1 MEIKL
6 KLNGENVVLNI
17 SDVTVNGKP
26 VDVDNNEQLKEP
38 EFKDGD
44 FCCSKNGKIY
54 YIFIFKSKMNSDK
67 SKYHALM
74 YLRRPDRSSF
84 KINGECL
91 SKQKATRLA
100 TNWEKVLMLEA
111 LKENSLRW
119 DEEAK
124 ELFDLKW
131 KPKQGE
137 KYFSFDSYMRPA
149 CFIWQHT
156 QNDEH
161 CYLTNKC
168 FKTFEETEKYA
179 KKFAEILKNR
189 DL

>member
-6 KLNGENVVLNI
+6 KLNGEDVVLNI

-26 VDVDNNEQLKEP
+26 VDIGNNEQLNAP

-44 FCCSKNGKIY
+44 FCYFRNGY
-54 YIFIFKSKMNSDK
+54 LSYVFIFKSKRSLDTLN
-67 SKYHALM
+67 YHAILQ
-74 YLRRPDRSSF
+74 LREGNPF
-84 KINGECL
+84 KINDWITTPETI
-91 SKQKATRLA
+91 SLA
-100 TNWEKVLMLEA
+100 SSEEKSLMLKA
-111 LKENSLRW
+111 LKDNSLRW

-124 ELFDLKW
+124 EVLDLKW
-131 KPKQGE
+131 KPKFGE
-137 KYFSFDSYMRPA
+137 KYFSFDSHMQPA
-149 CFIWQHT
+149 CFIWAHT
-156 QNDEH
+156 MNDEH

-168 FKTFEETEKYA
+168 FKTLEEAEKYA

>member
-1 MEIKL
+1 MEIRL

-17 SDVTVNGKP
+17 SDVTVNGKQ

-44 FCCSKNGKIY
+44 FCYATNGGIY
-54 YIFIFKSKMNSDK
+54 YIFIFKSKINSDR
-67 SKYHALM
+67 SKYYALIH
-74 YLRRPDRSSF
+74 LGRTVDNPF
-84 KINGECL
+84 KINGRCV
-91 SKQKATRLA
+91 SKPETTRLA
-100 TNWEKVLMLEA
+100 SAKEKELLLRA

-119 DEEAK
+119 DEETK
-124 ELFDLKW
+124 EILDLKW
-131 KPKQGE
+131 KPKLGE
-137 KYFSFDSYMRPA
+137 TYFSFDCYMQPA
-149 CFIWQHT
+149 CFVWTKT

-161 CYLTNKC
+161 CYITNKC
-168 FKTFEETEKYA
+168 FKTLEETQKYA

>member
-17 SDVTVNGKP
+17 SEITVNGKP
-26 VDVDNNEQLKEP
+26 VCIDNNEQINTP

-44 FCCSKNGKIY
+44 FCCSTNGRIY
-54 YIFIFKSKMNSDK
+54 YVFIFKSKINSDK

-74 YLRRPDRSSF
+74 FLGWTYDAAF
-84 KINGECL
+84 KIDGQCV
-91 SKQKATRLA
+91 SKPETTRLA
-100 TNWEKVLMLEA
+100 SAKEKELLLKA

-124 ELFDLKW
+124 EILDLKW
-131 KPKQGE
+131 KPKLCE
-137 KYFSFDSYMRPA
+137 KYFSFDEYMQPV
-149 CFIWQHT
+149 CFVWT
-156 QNDEH
+156 SARNDER
-161 CYLTNKC
+161 CYLNNKC
-168 FKTFEETEKYA
+168 FKTLEEAKKYSN
-179 KKFAEILKNR
+179 KFAEILKNR

>member
-17 SDVTVNGKP
+17 SDITVNGKP
-26 VDVDNNEQLKEP
+26 VDVNNNEQLNVP

-44 FCCSKNGKIY
+44 FCCSTNGGIY
-54 YIFIFKSKMNSDK
+54 YIFIFKSKINSDR
-67 SKYHALM
+67 SKYHALTH
-74 YLRRPDRSSF
+74 LRRTVDNPF
-84 KINGECL
+84 KINGQCI
-91 SKQKATRLA
+91 SKPETTRLA
-100 TNWEKVLMLEA
+100 TNWEKSLMLKA
-111 LKENSLRW
+111 LNDNSLRW
-119 DEEAK
+119 DEESK
-124 ELFDLKW
+124 EILDLKW

-168 FKTFEETEKYA
+168 FKTLEETERYA

>member
-26 VDVDNNEQLKEP
+26 VYVDNNEQLKEP

-44 FCCSKNGKIY
+44 FCYSTNGGFY
-54 YIFIFKSKMNSDK
+54 YIFIFKSKINSDR

-74 YLRRPDRSSF
+74 YLGCTADNPL
-84 KINGECL
+84 KINGQCFSYIET
-91 SKQKATRLA
+91 TRLA
-100 TNWEKVLMLEA
+100 SNREKA
-111 LKENSLRW
+111 LLLKALNDNSLRW
-119 DEEAK
+119 DEESK
-124 ELFDLKW
+124 EILDLKW

-168 FKTFEETEKYA
+168 FKTLEETEKYA

-189 DL
+189 EI

>member
-26 VDVDNNEQLKEP
+26 VDIEDNGQQNAP

-44 FCCSKNGKIY
+44 FCYFRNGY
-54 YIFIFKSKMNSDK
+54 LSYIFIFKSKRSLDTLN
-67 SKYHALM
+67 YHAILQ
-74 YLRRPDRSSF
+74 LREGNPF
-84 KINGECL
+84 KINDWITMPETI
-91 SKQKATRLA
+91 SLA
-100 TNWEKVLMLEA
+100 FNEEKELLLKA

-124 ELFDLKW
+124 QILDLKW
-131 KPKQGE
+131 KPKLGE
-137 KYFSFDSYMRPA
+137 KYFSFDSHMQPA
-149 CFIWQHT
+149 CFVWSDT
-156 QNDEH
+156 RNDEH
-161 CYLTNKC
+161 CYLNNKC
-168 FKTFEETEKYA
+168 FKTFEEAEKYA
-179 KKFAEILKNR
+179 KKFTEILKNR

>member
-6 KLNGENVVLNI
+6 KLNGEDVVLNI
-17 SDVTVNGKP
+17 SDVTVNGKS
-26 VDVDNNEQLKEP
+26 VDIGNNEQLKEP

-44 FCCSKNGKIY
+44 FGYFTNGVLGHV
-54 YIFIFKSKMNSDK
+54 FIFKSKRNLDSLN
-67 SKYHALM
+67 YHAILQ
-74 YLRRPDRSSF
+74 LREGNPF
-84 KINGECL
+84 KINDWVVANHEVV
-91 SKQKATRLA
+91 RLA
-100 TNWEKVLMLEA
+100 SHKEKELMLKA

-124 ELFDLKW
+124 EILDLEW

-149 CFIWQHT
+149 CFIWSDT
-156 QNDEH
+156 RNDEY
-161 CYLTNKC
+161 CYLNNKC
-168 FKTFEETEKYA
+168 FKTFEEADKYA

>member
-17 SDVTVNGKP
+17 SDVTVNDKP
-26 VDVDNNEQLKEP
+26 VDIGINEQLKEP

-44 FCCSKNGKIY
+44 FCCSTNGGIY
-54 YIFIFKSKMNSDK
+54 YIFIFKSKINSDK
-67 SKYHALM
+67 SNYHALFQ
-74 YLRRPDRSSF
+74 LTNGALF
-84 KINGECL
+84 KINNWCFSYIET
-91 SKQKATRLA
+91 TRLA
-100 TNWEKVLMLEA
+100 SNREKELLLKA

-119 DEEAK
+119 DEESK
-124 ELFDLKW
+124 ELLDLKW
-131 KPKQGE
+131 KPKLGE

-168 FKTFEETEKYA
+168 FKTIEEAERYA

-189 DL
+189 EL

>member
-17 SDVTVNGKP
+17 SDVTVNGKQ

-44 FCCSKNGKIY
+44 FCYSTNGCTN
-54 YIFIFKSKMNSDK
+54 YIFIFKSKRDSNTSNF
-67 SKYHALM
+67 HALLQ
-74 YLRRPDRSSF
+74 LRAFDLF
-84 KINGECL
+84 KINDWCSSNIEM
-91 SKQKATRLA
+91 TRLA
-100 TNWEKVLMLEA
+100 SDNEKEIMLKA

-124 ELFDLKW
+124 EILDLKW

-137 KYFSFDSYMRPA
+137 KYFSFDCYMQPA
-149 CFIWQHT
+149 CFIWAHT
-156 QNDEH
+156 MNDEH

-168 FKTFEETEKYA
+168 FKTLEEAEKYA

-189 DL
+189 EL

>member
-26 VDVDNNEQLKEP
+26 VDIDNNEQLKES

-44 FCCSKNGKIY
+44 FCCFTNRVVGY
-54 YIFIFKSKMNSDK
+54 VFIFKSKRNLHTSNC
-67 SKYHALM
+67 YAVLN
-74 YLRRPDRSSF
+74 LGNVNQLQ
-84 KINGECL
+84 INEWITTPET
-91 SKQKATRLA
+91 TRLA
-100 TNWEKVLMLEA
+100 SNEEKELLLKA

-124 ELFDLKW
+124 ELMDLKW
-131 KPKQGE
+131 KPKRGE
-137 KYFSFDSYMRPA
+137 KYFSFDLYMHPI
-149 CFIWQHT
+149 CFIWLDT
-156 QNDEH
+156 MNDEN
-161 CYLTNKC
+161 CYLNNKC
-168 FKTFEETEKYA
+168 FKTLEEAEKYA
-179 KKFAEILKNR
+179 KKIAEILKNR

>member
-6 KLNGENVVLNI
+6 KLNGENVVLNV
-17 SDVTVNGKP
+17 SDITVNGKP
-26 VDVDNNEQLKEP
+26 VDIETNEQLNAP

-44 FCCSKNGKIY
+44 FCYFRNGY
-54 YIFIFKSKMNSDK
+54 LSYIFIFKSKRSLDTLN
-67 SKYHALM
+67 YHAILQ
-74 YLRRPDRSSF
+74 LREGNPL
-84 KINGECL
+84 KINDWITTPDTI
-91 SKQKATRLA
+91 SLA
-100 TNWEKVLMLEA
+100 SNEEKSLLLKA

-119 DEEAK
+119 DEESK

-149 CFIWQHT
+149 CFIWSDT
-156 QNDEH
+156 RNDEH

-168 FKTFEETEKYA
+168 FKTLEEAEKYA

-189 DL
+189 EI